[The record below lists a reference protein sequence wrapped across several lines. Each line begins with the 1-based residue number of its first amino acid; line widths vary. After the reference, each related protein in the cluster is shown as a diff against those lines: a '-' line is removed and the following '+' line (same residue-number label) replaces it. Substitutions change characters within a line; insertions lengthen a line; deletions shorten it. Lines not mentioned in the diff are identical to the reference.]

1 MASNAPAGT
10 HDYVYPALIERLESS
25 SIDKGESEATGH
37 INNPIAR
44 DIIPELDFEETE
56 DTVWD
61 GESAG
66 WDQTPDAEGW
76 DAGEFTVYEVDSD
89 TGKAERRVNVVYG
102 FEVIE
107 GGDMVKTI
115 RFRGSDDQV
124 FERAKVEGLSEDA
137 DTPVDRQK
145 VLRSPVAFGPQDN
158 GTISFELADGEA
170 EDEVKIKLLGVTV
183 EKQGRRVGSR
193 T

>member
-1 MASNAPAGT
+1 MANNAPAGT

-25 SIDKGESEATGH
+25 AIDKAENEARGH

-44 DIIPELDFEETE
+44 DIIPELDFEYSE
-56 DTVWD
+56 DTTWD
-61 GESAG
+61 GETAG
-66 WDQTPDAEGW
+66 WLQTPEGTGW
-76 DAGEFTVYEVDSD
+76 DAGEFTVYSVDSD
-89 TGKAERRVNVVYG
+89 TGKAERRVNVIYG

-107 GGDMVKTI
+107 GGDKLKTV

-124 FERAKVEGLSEDA
+124 FERAKVEGMSEDA

-145 VLRSPVAFGPQDN
+145 VLRSPIAFGPQDN
-158 GTISFELADGEA
+158 GTVSFELADGEDG
-170 EDEVKIKLLGVTV
+170 DEVKIKLLGVTV